1 MAARDTVESHL
12 QLSLDDAMAARAALE
27 AAQQQQQQQQEQ
39 QPQERRWSTRWKR
52 S

>member
-1 MAARDTVESHL
+1 MAVASEP
-12 QLSLDDAMAARAALE
+12 MMEALV
-27 AAQQQQQQQQEQ
+27 APSQQQQQQQQEQ